1 MKRLLITI
9 DGSANDYASLKSAM
23 LLARRLGADL
33 SVVYTALPPEAFYGY
48 AEAAVPV
55 AFDNSQEAEAAAE
68 RARAAYD
75 AVCAEWPGADW
86 STTEEFSADAIARLG
101 PLADLV
107 IVERLSQEEG
117 PSAAGF
123 NAALFDGAGPVFV
136 TPPEPKPTLA
146 TNPVIAWNG
155 SREAALAV
163 KSAMPLLQL
172 AGRATVLTGHD
183 ESSDGLR
190 GLKTYLGAYGVAM
203 TVQAFSSDQMTARG
217 RARAL
222 LKAAEDLS
230 ADLLVM
236 GAYGEN
242 AISALFGLGRATRK
256 IITAARM
263 PVLLHH

>member
-9 DGSANDYASLKSAM
+9 DGSTNDYPSLMSAM
-23 LLARRLGADL
+23 QLTRRLAAKL
-33 SVVYTALPPEAFYGY
+33 SVVYTALPPDTVYAY

-55 AFDNSQEAEAAAE
+55 MFDTEEDAKVAAE
-68 RARAAYD
+68 RARIAYD
-75 AVCAEWPGADW
+75 TACAEWPGAEW
-86 STTEEFSADAIARLG
+86 STTEESGADAIARLG

-107 IVERLSQEEG
+107 IVERLSREEG
-117 PSAAGF
+117 PSAAAF
-123 NAALFDGAGPVFV
+123 NAALFDGAGPVLV
-136 TPPEPKPTLA
+136 TAPEPKATVG

-163 KSAMPLLQL
+163 KSAMPVLQL
-172 AGRATVLTGHD
+172 AGRATVLSGLA
-183 ESSDGLR
+183 ESSDSVAGLR
-190 GLKTYLGAYGVAM
+190 RYLDDYGVAM
-203 TVQAFSSDQMTARG
+203 TVEAFSSDRLTARA

-222 LKAAEDLS
+222 LKATEELS

-242 AISALFGLGRATRK
+242 AMGALFGLGRATRK
-256 IITAARM
+256 IVTAARM